1 MTPSS
6 YPRRIL
12 LCVSG
17 LSPQIVT
24 ETLYA
29 LTLPGEIRFVPT
41 EIHLLTTAEGAERAR
56 LTLLSDDPGWF
67 HRLRQDY
74 GLPDIRFTL
83 DTLHILRTAEGR
95 LLDDIRSAADNEA
108 IADAITAV
116 VRELTADPQCAIHA
130 SIAGGRKTMGF
141 YLGYVL
147 SLFGRPQDRLSHVL
161 VSSPFETNAS
171 FFYPSPTPKVIFA
184 NSPDQRP
191 LDAAAATVMLA
202 DIPFVRLR
210 DGLHEALLEAGAS
223 FSAVVA
229 QAQRNL
235 AAPRLSLDPAGGRVR
250 CGETALSL
258 PPVDFAVYAWLAR
271 RALAG
276 QPGVC
281 RNRISAADTA
291 EFLAEYRAVRG
302 EWDQEA
308 TRVEQALRPGM
319 DTDYFDNRLTRIHR
333 RLIRVLAKPGA
344 QPYLIHSDK
353 KRPLSRYALT
363 LKPEQI
369 RFVGE
374 AGDEGDAEISG
385 TSGADSQPQDDRFK
399 TQPQEPV

>member
-1 MTPSS
+1 MNPDR

-12 LCVSG
+12 LCVAG

-29 LTLPGEIRFVPT
+29 LTVTGEPRFVPT

-56 LTLLSDDPGWF
+56 LTLLSDEPGWF

-83 DTLHILRTAEGR
+83 DTIHLLRAADGR
-95 LLDDIRSAADNEA
+95 PLVDIRELADNEA
-108 IADAITAV
+108 IADTITAV
-116 VRELTADPQCAIHA
+116 VRELTADPHCAVHA

-141 YLGYVL
+141 YLGYAL

-161 VSSPFETNAS
+161 VSSSFETNAS

-184 NSPDQRP
+184 NPPDSRP
-191 LDAAAATVMLA
+191 LDASDAEVTLA

-210 DGLHEALLEAGAS
+210 DGLQESLLEPGAS

-235 AAPRLSLDPAGGRVR
+235 ATPCLTLDLTSGRIR
-250 CGETALSL
+250 CGETELSL
-258 PPVDFAVYAWLAR
+258 PPVDFACYAWLAR

-276 QPGVC
+276 RPGVC
-281 RNRISAADTA
+281 RNQVDAAATA
-291 EFLAEYRAVRG
+291 EFLAEYAALRG
-302 EWDQEA
+302 EMDQEID
-308 TRVEQALRPGM
+308 RVRLALKGGM
-319 DTDYFDNRLTRIHR
+319 EPAYFDGRLTG
-333 RLIRVLAKPGA
+333 IRKALLRALGKTGA
-344 QPYLIHSDK
+344 RPYLIHSDK

-363 LKPEQI
+363 LEPGQI
-369 RFVGE
+369 RFE
-374 AGDEGDAEISG
+374 AV
-385 TSGADSQPQDDRFK
+385 AD
-399 TQPQEPV
+399 TQ